1 MVLPVRSPHVGWKHR
16 NKYARQARDFI
27 KSHLA
32 EFIRIERICQA
43 LGVSARTLEYS
54 FQDIFQAGPL
64 EYLKCRRLNAV
75 RSQLLKA
82 DRPPLTVTQIA
93 MNHGFGYLSYF
104 SRDYKALFDE
114 SPPKTLSRMRR

>member
-1 MVLPVRSPHVGWKHR
+1 STRKPPISWKSEIVAPGRPGCPSSGQCLVLPVRSPHVGGKHR

-27 KSHLA
+27 KSHPA

-75 RSQLLKA
+75 RSELLKA
-82 DRPPLTVTQIA
+82 DRPPMTV
-93 MNHGFGYLSYF
+93 
-104 SRDYKALFDE
+104 
-114 SPPKTLSRMRR
+114 